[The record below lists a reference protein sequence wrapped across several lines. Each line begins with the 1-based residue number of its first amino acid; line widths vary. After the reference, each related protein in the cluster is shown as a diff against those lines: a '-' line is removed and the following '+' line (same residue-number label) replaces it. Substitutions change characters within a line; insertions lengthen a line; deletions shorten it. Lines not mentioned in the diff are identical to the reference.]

1 MNLTLSGSRLAAFG
15 GLYFGLGTALGLGL
29 AGLVNILNTTDIGGH
44 ICNYKV
50 NRCFIYGFFQHS

>member
-29 AGLVNILNTTDIGGH
+29 AG
-44 ICNYKV
+44 
-50 NRCFIYGFFQHS
+50 FIRSVRADWHASGRA